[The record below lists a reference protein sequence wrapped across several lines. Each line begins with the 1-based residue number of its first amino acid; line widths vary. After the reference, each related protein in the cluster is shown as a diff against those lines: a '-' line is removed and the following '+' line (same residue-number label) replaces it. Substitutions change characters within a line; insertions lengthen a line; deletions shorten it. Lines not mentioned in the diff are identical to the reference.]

1 MQIVKKYLRIYVS
14 KSVSGHPLI
23 IYVGDAMLCA
33 DCLVA
38 AINIINFCVVFLR
51 SIRESRQ
58 SNLCVRPSSLLISVI
73 TQLSMFI
80 AMSFTLSLSTS
91 FLLGCTIT
99 WSYTFLSTVAS
110 MCCSFLLFLLVH
122 IACWQIVEDKTFFL
136 RFFLRWSRRSW
147 VWGHFATQ
155 ATF

>member
-1 MQIVKKYLRIYVS
+1 MRDLIFGTSLLVPILLLRCKSSKKYLRIYVS

-23 IYVGDAMLCA
+23 IYVGDAMLLA

-51 SIRESRQ
+51 SICESRQ
-58 SNLCVRPSSLLISVI
+58 SNFCVRPSSLLISVI

-99 WSYTFLSTVAS
+99 SSYTFLSTVAS
-110 MCCSFLLFLLVH
+110 MCCFISLVPPGTYCLL
-122 IACWQIVEDKTFFL
+122 TN
-136 RFFLRWSRRSW
+136 R
-147 VWGHFATQ
+147 
-155 ATF
+155 